1 MAVSFP
7 DPAHQRIALTMLCC
21 LAACVAAAATPT
33 LPRPTTEPI
42 DLVAA
47 SSDFDYKQN
56 RLHFQQVRITQGPMQ
71 VEAREASA
79 TGLNFENSEWT
90 FTGDVRLTVPDGK
103 LTASS
108 AVVTFRDKQIASA
121 VIRGSPAEFEQ
132 KLKDTM
138 QVARGRSD
146 TIDYDFKQATVRLTG
161 AAWLTDGDNV
171 IQGDTLVYDV
181 GRQRVVAN
189 PGGEVPGGVRIT
201 INPKA
206 RDDKDGKDDGDGKAG
221 NKDEG
226 GGKAG
231 NSDQAIDAQPEPTA
245 ETPQ

>member
-1 MAVSFP
+1 MAASFP
-7 DPAHQRIALTMLCC
+7 DTAHQRVAATILCC
-21 LAACVAAAATPT
+21 LAASVAAAATPT

-56 RLHFQQVRITQGPMQ
+56 KLHFQQVRITQGPMQ

-90 FTGDVRLTVPDGK
+90 FTGDVRVTVPDGK
-103 LTASS
+103 LAASS
-108 AVVTFRDKQIASA
+108 AVVTFRDKEISSA

-132 KLKDTM
+132 KLKDTG
-138 QVARGRSD
+138 QVARGHSD
-146 TIDYDFKQATVRLTG
+146 TIDYDFKQGTVHLAG
-161 AAWLTDGDNV
+161 GAWLTDGDNV

-181 GRQRVVAN
+181 GQQRVVAN
-189 PGGEVPGGVRIT
+189 PGGTVPGGVRIT

-206 RDDKDGKDDGDGKAG
+206 QDDKAGKDGKAG
-221 NKDEG
+221 K
-226 GGKAG
+226 GGKAADEPPAT
-231 NSDQAIDAQPEPTA
+231 NPDTAQ
-245 ETPQ
+245 

>member
-1 MAVSFP
+1 MATSFP
-7 DPAHQRIALTMLCC
+7 DPARRRVAVAILCC
-21 LAACVAAAATPT
+21 LAANVAAAATPT
-33 LPRPTTEPI
+33 LPHPTKEPI

-56 RLHFQQVRITQGPMQ
+56 RLHFEQVRITQGPMQ

-79 TGLNFENSEWT
+79 SGLNFENSEWT

-108 AVVTFRDKQIASA
+108 AVVTFRDKEIASA

-132 KLKDTM
+132 KLKDTG

-161 AAWLTDGDNV
+161 AAWLTDGENV
-171 IQGDTLVYDV
+171 IQGDTLIYDV
-181 GRQRVVAN
+181 GQQRVMAN
-189 PGGEVPGGVRIT
+189 PGGTVPGGVRIT

-206 RDDKDGKDDGDGKAG
+206 QDDTGSKAGKGGKDGK
-221 NKDEG
+221 NG
-226 GGKAG
+226 G
-231 NSDQAIDAQPEPTA
+231 TA
-245 ETPQ
+245 EGQQGRKPEAPAKPEAPQ

>member
-1 MAVSFP
+1 MAASFP
-7 DPAHQRIALTMLCC
+7 DLVR
-21 LAACVAAAATPT
+21 ACVAVTLTCCVAAGAASAAAPLLPSPT
-33 LPRPTTEPI
+33 KEPI

-79 TGLNFENSEWT
+79 TGLNFENTEWT
-90 FTGDVRLTVPDGK
+90 FSGDVRVTVPDGK

-108 AVVTFRDKQIASA
+108 AVVTFRDKEISTA

-132 KLKDTM
+132 KLKDSP
-138 QVARGRSD
+138 QIARGRAK
-146 TIDYDFKQATVRLTG
+146 TIEYDVKGGTVKLTD

-171 IQGDTLVYDV
+171 IEGDTLIYDV
-181 GRQRVVAN
+181 ARQRVAAN
-189 PGGEVPGGVRIT
+189 PGGTVPGGVHIT

-206 RDDKDGKDDGDGKAG
+206 QDKAG
-221 NKDEG
+221 DK
-226 GGKAG
+226 GKVKAPAPKP
-231 NSDQAIDAQPEPTA
+231 DV
-245 ETPQ
+245 PQ

>member
-1 MAVSFP
+1 MA
-7 DPAHQRIALTMLCC
+7 ILCC
-21 LAACVAAAATPT
+21 LAAGVAAAATPT
-33 LPRPTTEPI
+33 LPRPTKEPI

-56 RLHFQQVRITQGPMQ
+56 KLHFQQVRITQGPMQ
-71 VEAREASA
+71 IEAGEASA

-90 FTGDVRLTVPDGK
+90 FAGDVRVTVPDGK

-108 AVVTFRDKQIASA
+108 AVVTFRDKEIASA

-132 KLKDTM
+132 KLKDTN
-138 QVARGRSD
+138 QVAKGHGD
-146 TIDYDFKQATVRLTG
+146 TIDYDFKQGTARLTG

-171 IQGDTLVYDV
+171 IQGDTLIYDV

-189 PGGEVPGGVRIT
+189 PGGTVPGGVRIT

-206 RDDKDGKDDGDGKAG
+206 QDEKDGKAG
-221 NKDEG
+221 K
-226 GGKAG
+226 GGKADKTG
-231 NSDQAIDAQPEPTA
+231 GTVDGKQGTKPEA
-245 ETPQ
+245 PQ

>member
-1 MAVSFP
+1 MATSLP
-7 DPAHQRIALTMLCC
+7 DPARRRVAVAVLCC
-21 LAACVAAAATPT
+21 LAAGVAAAATPT

-42 DLVAA
+42 ELVAA

-56 RLHFQQVRITQGPMQ
+56 LLHFQQVRITQGPMQ
-71 VEAREASA
+71 IEAREASA

-108 AVVTFRDKQIASA
+108 AVVTFRDKEIESA
-121 VIRGSPAEFEQ
+121 VLRGSPAEFEQ

-138 QVARGRSD
+138 QLARGRSD

-206 RDDKDGKDDGDGKAG
+206 RDDKAGGVDGTGQTGKGEQADDP
-221 NKDEG
+221 
-226 GGKAG
+226 
-231 NSDQAIDAQPEPTA
+231 QPESTP

>member
-1 MAVSFP
+1 MAASSP
-7 DPAHQRIALTMLCC
+7 DPAHRHVAVTILCC
-21 LAACVAAAATPT
+21 LAAGAAAAATPT
-33 LPRPTTEPI
+33 LPRPTSDPI

-47 SSDFDYKQN
+47 SSDFDYRQN
-56 RLHFQQVRITQGPMQ
+56 RLHFTQVRITQGPMQ

-108 AVVTFRDKQIASA
+108 AVVTFRDKEIASA

-138 QVARGRSD
+138 QVARGHSD

-161 AAWLTDGDNV
+161 GAWLTDGDNV

-181 GRQRVVAN
+181 ARQRIVAN
-189 PGGEVPGGVRIT
+189 PGGNVPGGVRIT
-201 INPKA
+201 INPQA
-206 RDDKDGKDDGDGKAG
+206 RDGKDGKADGGDKTDKSG
-221 NKDEG
+221 ETV
-226 GGKAG
+226 
-231 NSDQAIDAQPEPTA
+231 DAQPESPP
-245 ETPQ
+245 EVPR

>member
-1 MAVSFP
+1 MTL
-7 DPAHQRIALTMLCC
+7 ICC
-21 LAACVAAAATPT
+21 FAAGAAAAATPS
-33 LPRPTTEPI
+33 LPTPTKEPI

-79 TGLNFENSEWT
+79 TGLNFENTEWT
-90 FTGDVRLTVPDGK
+90 FTGDVRVTVPDGK

-108 AVVTFRDKQIASA
+108 AVVTFRDKEIASA

-132 KLKDTM
+132 KLKDST
-138 QVARGRSD
+138 QVARGRAK
-146 TIDYDFKQATVRLTG
+146 TIEYDVKDGTVKLTD

-171 IQGDTLVYDV
+171 IQGDTLIYDV
-181 GRQRVVAN
+181 GRQRVAAN
-189 PGGEVPGGVRIT
+189 PGGTVPGGVHIT

-206 RDDKDGKDDGDGKAG
+206 QDKAG
-221 NKDEG
+221 DK
-226 GGKAG
+226 GKGKPPAPKP
-231 NSDQAIDAQPEPTA
+231 DV
-245 ETPQ
+245 PQ